1 MNESTVLYSKE
12 GFTFLK
18 NDVNNYSLTFSV
30 ENNYII
36 LPKIIDFQLIKLI
49 YDLNTDIYEKTNL
62 QLINDNEAII
72 TMLMK
77 HLFEDLGLPQ
87 RFSHVNC
94 KRTILENQIII
105 ESQTIKGDRP
115 SEMPHDAEL
124 MPIQNMICRCNIV
137 TQHKVNFSCNIQFVN
152 TMRVPAVAEKLF
164 GLILYKIFNRV
175 KQFIENI
182 RV

>member
-1 MNESTVLYSKE
+1 MNDSAVLYSKE

-18 NDVNNYSLTFSV
+18 NYVNNYTLSFSV
-30 ENNYII
+30 ENNNII

-62 QLINDNEAII
+62 QLINDNEANI

-87 RFSHVNC
+87 RFSHVNS
-94 KRTILENQIII
+94 KRIILENEIII
-105 ESQTIKGDRP
+105 ESQTIKDERP
-115 SEMPHDAEL
+115 LEMPPNAEL
-124 MPIQNMICRCNIV
+124 MPIQNMRCHFNIV
-137 TQHKVNFSCNIQFVN
+137 TQHKVNLSCNIIFDN
-152 TMRVPAVAEKLF
+152 KMIVPPIAEKLF

-175 KQFIENI
+175 KRFIENI